1 MIIFISDPSKNLSK
15 INIKEQ
21 QQQQQK
27 LTGGRIMWEEISEK
41 RMSTNLKERMQMD
54 KCWEGLRLH
63 WIPKMMRVV
72 AGIENRNKSH

>member
-1 MIIFISDPSKNLSK
+1 MIDNFWLMIIFISDPSKNLSK

-21 QQQQQK
+21 QQQQK
-27 LTGGRIMWEEISEK
+27 LTGGRIMWEEISE
-41 RMSTNLKERMQMD
+41 S
-54 KCWEGLRLH
+54 LRLH